1 MESAAPSGTRLA
13 GISIDRDS
21 SVPLYQ
27 QLESGLRS
35 ALRAAT
41 FAAGGRLPA
50 IQELAAKLQV
60 SRNTVR
66 RAYQHLA
73 ADGLLEGTTRSGFC
87 VRPGLCALGAP
98 EEPKP
103 ETSAQPAP
111 RSAGLASL
119 AVEFNRCSALDQI
132 DLERLRADGPPRPFR
147 PAFPDS
153 NEFPLKR
160 WEALRAKV
168 LKERSAELLQQCD
181 TFGYGPLRQAIA
193 NRLRGA
199 RGVACTAEQV
209 IISAGAQQA
218 LHLVAETLLS
228 PGDAVGMEEPGSY
241 RAKAAFLHAG
251 ARMLPLL
258 VDEEGV
264 MAPEARRLHPPA
276 MVYVTPGS
284 QFPLGVKL
292 SLARRAAL
300 IEFARDT
307 GAWIIEDDCAGEFSY
322 SGQALASLQGED
334 ESGRVLYLGTTGTTL
349 FPALEIAYLVA
360 PPSLLDRFSKTKE
373 LLGAQPCAIHQ
384 ATLARF
390 IGEGYLNEHVQRMNG
405 LYYQRLQA
413 LAQSVDSELD
423 EFIELEPAEAGLH
436 AVGWLKRGV
445 DEQAVTHC
453 AAAAGVELPVLS
465 NFGRTALMR
474 PGVVFG
480 FASFSEKQI
489 RRAAKKLGSA
499 LRSKAVSSVARPG
512 LLGRLMG
519 RA

>member
-35 ALRAAT
+35 ALTAGT
-41 FAAGGRLPA
+41 FPAGERLPA
-50 IQELAAKLQV
+50 IQELAVQLQV

-66 RAYQHLA
+66 RAFQHLA
-73 ADGLLEGTTRSGFC
+73 AEGLLEGATQSGFC
-87 VRPGLCALGAP
+87 LRPGFSARGAP
-98 EEPKP
+98 EEPKL
-103 ETSAQPAP
+103 ETSAQPA
-111 RSAGLASL
+111 RSGGLASL
-119 AVEFNRCSALDQI
+119 RVEFNRRSALEQI

-147 PAFPDS
+147 PTFPDS

-168 LKERSAELLQQCD
+168 LKERSVELLQQCD
-181 TFGYGPLRQAIA
+181 TFGYGPLREAIA

-199 RGVACTAEQV
+199 RGVTCTAEQV

-228 PGDAVGMEEPGSY
+228 PGEAVGMEEPGSY

-251 ARMLPLL
+251 ARMLPML

-264 MAPEARRLHPPA
+264 MAPAARRPKPPA

-300 IEFARDT
+300 LEFARNT
-307 GAWIIEDDCAGEFSY
+307 GTWILEDDCAGDFSY

-390 IGEGYLNEHVQRMNG
+390 ISEGDLNEHVQRMNG

-413 LAQSVDSELD
+413 LAESVDSELD
-423 EFIELEPAEAGLH
+423 EFIDLEPAEAGLH

-465 NFGRTALMR
+465 SFGRTALLR

-480 FASFSEKQI
+480 FASFSERQI
-489 RRAAKKLGSA
+489 RGAVKKLASA
-499 LRSKAVSSVARPG
+499 LRSKAASGVVRRG